1 MKKILGVAFLLL
13 MVSCDKNEADDLDNV
28 DSIDGTGAFLFEVN
42 QTNLSTSM
50 NVFFHIPNTDVVN
63 MPVLFVFH
71 GAGRDAREMRNAWIS
86 ESNTKE
92 FIVIAPEFT
101 EQSFPGGNGYILGN
115 VFVDSNNPSPQ
126 TLNPESDW
134 TFSIIEPLFDRVK
147 SLSGNASSQYDV
159 YGFSAGAQFAHRL
172 MMFKPNARFNKVVS
186 SAAGWYTVPDS
197 SVSFPY
203 GIANSP
209 LENLSLASFFSKSL
223 RIQIGTLDNNPN
235 APSLRRNTTV
245 DQQGDNRYDR
255 AYYLYNTSQNL
266 AESLGLDINW
276 DIIETPNNDHT
287 MEQSIPQASDLL
299 Y

>member
-1 MKKILGVAFLLL
+1 MKKVVFISLLFL
-13 MVSCDKNEADDLDNV
+13 MFSCDKNEADDSGNV
-28 DSIDGTGAFLFEVN
+28 DSIDGTGAFLFDVN
-42 QTNLSTSM
+42 QSNLSTSI
-50 NVFFHIPNTDVVN
+50 NVFYHIPDADVTN

-71 GAGRDAREMRNAWIS
+71 GAGRNASEIRNAWIS

-115 VFVDSNNPSPQ
+115 VYIDGNNPSPQ
-126 TLNPESDW
+126 MLNPEADW
-134 TFSIIEPLFDRVK
+134 TFSIIEPLFDKVK
-147 SLSGNASSQYDV
+147 ALSGNTSAQYEV

-172 MMFKPNARFNKVVS
+172 MMFKPNARFHKVVS
-186 SAAGWYTVPDS
+186 SAAGWYTIPNS
-197 SVSFPY
+197 SASFPY

-209 LENLSLASFFSKSL
+209 LENLSLSSLFSKPLS
-223 RIQIGTLDNNPN
+223 IQIGTLDNNPN
-235 APSLRRNTTV
+235 APSLRRNPEV

-255 AYYLYNTSQNL
+255 AYFMYNTSKNL
-266 AESLGLDINW
+266 AESLDLDFNW
-276 DIIETPNNDHT
+276 DIVETPNNSHT